1 MDDTC
6 DKARSRSKY
15 DTSFK
20 RVFTVAF
27 FTKQPLCPA
36 ERPENKI
43 FSNVRILC
51 VKTIEKIK
59 KKKNYHL
66 NALRVIYNP
75 TTSTLVVSTKR

>member
-43 FSNVRILC
+43 FSHSRTCAYFAL
-51 VKTIEKIK
+51 KRLRRLK
-59 KKKNYHL
+59 KKKKKK
-66 NALRVIYNP
+66 II
-75 TTSTLVVSTKR
+75 T